1 MIGTAARVPRNRERS
16 WSQPGRVGPAP
27 PEGSGASPMRRRTG
41 RARTA
46 LESPTRAVGQTCGS
60 ARAALLPLFAPR
72 RRAVLGRLVDRQ
84 LAVEGLLAVGARRA
98 RARARLGDRRALLGG
113 RGRVAPLRA
122 PLVAGRLAAAAG
134 GRSRRGVVDHGL

>member
-1 MIGTAARVPRNRERS
+1 MIGTAARVPRNRKRS

-46 LESPTRAVGQTCGS
+46 LGSPTRAVGQTCGS

-98 RARARLGDRRALLGG
+98 RARLGDRRALLGG

-122 PLVAGRLAAAAG
+122 PLVAGRLAAAVG
-134 GRSRRGVVDHGL
+134 GRSRRGVV